1 MKLGV
6 LGALPR
12 GFGELTPAAIGSVRQ
27 MGFSGTG
34 LPGGDDPAEVTTPRA
49 EEVGRMFADA
59 GVDLVEYGRYGT
71 NLVDADNAAREA
83 HVASLRHAF
92 RVARAA
98 GCPAVITGAGSRNP
112 KGAWLPHPEN
122 RSEAVRDRLIAA
134 LRAAARAAEESG
146 VLLGLE
152 CHTVTPLYD
161 AASTRQILDEVGSPA
176 LKAHLDPVNWMTFET
191 AYASGEATR
200 RMFETLGPE
209 RILGAHSKGLV
220 VEEKLIIHMSEGVTG
235 APDDVFDH
243 AALLREAAKMP
254 PEFYVVIE
262 HVSVEQMPDARRHLL
277 QVAKDIGVELA

>member
-12 GFGELTPAAIGSVRQ
+12 RFDELKTGGIDNVLR
-27 MGFSGTG
+27 MGFTGTG
-34 LPGGDDPAEVTTPRA
+34 LPAGDDPAEIPTPRA
-49 EEVGRMFADA
+49 EEIGRMFSDA
-59 GVDLVEYGRYGT
+59 GVDLIEYGRYGT
-71 NLVDADNAAREA
+71 NLVDPDNAAREA

-122 RSEAVRDRLIAA
+122 RSEATRERLVAA
-134 LRAAARAAEESG
+134 LRVASRAADEAG

-161 AASTRQILDEVGSPA
+161 PESTRAILDEVGSPV
-176 LKAHLDPVNWMTFET
+176 LKVHMDPVNWMTFET
-191 AYASGEATR
+191 VYASGEATR
-200 RMFETLGPE
+200 RMFDTLGPE

-235 APDDVFDH
+235 APDDIFDH

-254 PEFYVVIE
+254 PDFYVAIE
-262 HVSVEQMPDARRHLL
+262 HLSLEQMPDARRHLL
-277 QVAKDIGVELA
+277 DVANNIGVEIA

>member
-12 GFGELTPAAIGSVRQ
+12 RFDELTPAAIANVAR
-27 MGFSGTG
+27 MGFLGTG
-34 LPGGDDPAEVTTPRA
+34 LPGGDDPAEVSTPRA
-49 EEVGRMFADA
+49 EEIGRMFVDA

-71 NLVDADNAAREA
+71 NLVDADNHAREA

-122 RSEAVRDRLIAA
+122 RSPEVRDRLVAA
-134 LRAAARAAEESG
+134 LRAASRAAEEAG

-161 AASTRQILDEVGSPA
+161 AASTRAIIDEVGSPV
-176 LKAHLDPVNWMTFET
+176 LKVHMDPVNWMTFET
-191 AYASGEATR
+191 VYDSGEATR

-254 PEFYVVIE
+254 PDFYVAIE
-262 HVSVEQMPDARRHLL
+262 HLSVEEMPGARQHLL
-277 QVAKDIGVELA
+277 AIANQIGVEIA

>member
-12 GFGELTPAAIGSVRQ
+12 RFDELTPAAIANVRR
-27 MGFSGTG
+27 MGFAGTG
-34 LPGGDDPAEVTTPRA
+34 LPGGDDPAEVTTTRA
-49 EEVGRMFADA
+49 EEIGRMFVDAD
-59 GVDLVEYGRYGT
+59 VELVEYGRYGS

-122 RSEAVRDRLIAA
+122 RSPEVRDRLVAA
-134 LRAAARAAEESG
+134 LRAASRAAEEAG

-161 AASTRQILDEVGSPA
+161 AAATRSIIDEVGSPV
-176 LKAHLDPVNWMTFET
+176 LKVHMDPVNWMTFET
-191 AYASGEATR
+191 VYESGEATR

-220 VEEKLIIHMSEGVTG
+220 VEDRLIIHMSEGVTG

-243 AALLREAAKMP
+243 AALLREAARMP
-254 PEFYVVIE
+254 PEFCLAIE
-262 HVSVEQMPDARRHLL
+262 HLSVEQMPDARQHLL
-277 QVAKDIGVELA
+277 AVANQIGVEIL

>member
-12 GFGELTPAAIGSVRQ
+12 RFDELTTGSIQNVVR
-27 MGFSGTG
+27 MGFTGTG
-34 LPGGDDPAEVTTPRA
+34 LPAGDDPADITTPRA
-49 EEVGRMFADA
+49 EEIGRMFADL

-71 NLVDADNAAREA
+71 NLVEADNAHREA

-122 RSEAVRDRLIAA
+122 RSPEVRDRLVAA
-134 LRAAARAAEESG
+134 LRAASRAAEETG

-161 AASTRQILDEVGSPA
+161 AASTRAILDEVGSPA
-176 LKAHLDPVNWMTFET
+176 LKVHMDPVNWMTFET
-191 AYASGEATR
+191 VYASGEATR

-209 RILGAHSKGLV
+209 RILGAHSKGLI

-243 AALLREAAKMP
+243 AGLLREAAKMP
-254 PEFYVVIE
+254 PDFYVVIE
-262 HVSVEQMPDARRHLL
+262 HVSVEQMP
-277 QVAKDIGVELA
+277 